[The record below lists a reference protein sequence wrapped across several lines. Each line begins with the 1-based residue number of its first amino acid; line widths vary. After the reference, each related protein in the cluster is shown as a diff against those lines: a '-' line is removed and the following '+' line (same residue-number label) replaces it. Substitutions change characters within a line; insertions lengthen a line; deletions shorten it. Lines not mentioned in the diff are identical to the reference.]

1 MYHLDQMTRSGRTR
15 PRRPWSRTLN
25 LGILLLPVLTTLG
38 GCDPIFDIGG
48 AFFPSWLFAV
58 IVGIVGVV
66 IVREVLTKVRIDEHL
81 YGHGLAYLGVFVSIS
96 TVIWIWFF
104 RT

>member
-1 MYHLDQMTRSGRTR
+1 MYHLGQMARSGRTR
-15 PRRPWSRTLN
+15 SRTLT
-25 LGILLLPVLTTLG
+25 LGVLLLPVLTTLG

-66 IVREVLTKVRIDEHL
+66 IVREVLIKVRIDEHL

-96 TVIWIWFF
+96 TVSWIWFF